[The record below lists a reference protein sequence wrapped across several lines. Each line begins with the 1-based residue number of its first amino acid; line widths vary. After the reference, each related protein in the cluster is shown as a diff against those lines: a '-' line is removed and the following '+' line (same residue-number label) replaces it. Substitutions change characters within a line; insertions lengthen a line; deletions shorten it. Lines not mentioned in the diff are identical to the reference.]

1 MLTLAGIRTN
11 LWVQPAQAFWQLAF
25 QRSFFPPDAHTE
37 CCRLLWCVTQGE
49 KKMYFFCSKLARD
62 HAPMVSNT
70 GCATHVGE
78 REWERC
84 IEFPLLTS
92 PTHKAT
98 RVQRLLARSRACL
111 SNAGPCSGHCCP
123 LFSFLTGRQQEVI
136 PPSGPT
142 SRVKRG
148 YTQDKK
154 ICSAYILETAK
165 RRLLHIHSD
174 IKVYE
179 VLPTPTSAP
188 HTPLTARTTQEA
200 SNMWQRPPRTTQ
212 EASKFDPSL
221 AHSHFSRT
229 PSTV

>member
-1 MLTLAGIRTN
+1 MGEVYRVSSFNITHAQGHTGTAPPGSEPRVFVKCRSLLGTLLPSLLVSHRAAAGGYPTIGPHK
-11 LWVQPAQAFWQLAF
+11 QGK
-25 QRSFFPPDAHTE
+25 E
-37 CCRLLWCVTQGE
+37 RL
-49 KKMYFFCSKLARD
+49 YAR
-62 HAPMVSNT
+62 
-70 GCATHVGE
+70 
-78 REWERC
+78 
-84 IEFPLLTS
+84 
-92 PTHKAT
+92 
-98 RVQRLLARSRACL
+98 Q
-111 SNAGPCSGHCCP
+111 
-123 LFSFLTGRQQEVI
+123 
-136 PPSGPT
+136 
-142 SRVKRG
+142 
-148 YTQDKK
+148 K